1 VSVGDA
7 LKFREGWS
15 GRQPVL
21 VHVDLEK

>member
-7 LKFREGWS
+7 LKFGEGWS

-21 VHVDLEK
+21 VHVDL

>member
-7 LKFREGWS
+7 LKFGEGRS

-21 VHVDLEK
+21 VHVDL